1 MAALSFK
8 SAGNDK
14 SYCMANKKVLKVGLD
29 SAAPFPM
36 HSDYNSERFEGFE
49 VDLLQAITKH
59 LDLEVVY
66 EVSLWS
72 TILEKLFKGEL
83 DLICSAVTVTA
94 SRQHILEFSNPYLY
108 FRLCAVI
115 GQDDSLAGLHQFKNK
130 AIGVREATEAEKY
143 VREQFPANN
152 IVYAETNKELYRKL
166 QSGKI
171 DMLIDDSPIA
181 GGFLQKNKKLKIGMF
196 LPKTDSSYA
205 IAMKKGDVQLKQQF
219 NDTLT
224 FLKEN
229 GTYQQI
235 YKKWFSEI
243 QF

>member
-1 MAALSFK
+1 
-8 SAGNDK
+8 
-14 SYCMANKKVLKVGLD
+14 MANKKILKVGLD

-36 HSDYNSERFEGFE
+36 HSDYKAENFEGFE
-49 VDLLQAITKH
+49 VDLLRAITGH
-59 LDLEVVY
+59 LNLEIQY

-83 DLICSAVTVTA
+83 DIICSAVTVTS

-115 GQDDSLAGLHQFKNK
+115 AREDSLSGLHHFKNK
-130 AIGVREATEAEKY
+130 TIGVREATEAERY
-143 VREQFPANN
+143 VRTAFPANN
-152 IVYAETNKELYRKL
+152 IVYAVTNKELYRKL
-166 QSGKI
+166 QAGKI
-171 DMLIDDSPIA
+171 DLLVDDSPIA
-181 GGFLQKNKKLKIGMF
+181 GGFLQKNKNLKIGMF

-205 IAMKKGDVQLKQQF
+205 IAMKKGDTQLKKQF
-219 NDTLT
+219 NETLT
-224 FLKEN
+224 LLKEN
-229 GTYQQI
+229 GTYQRI

>member
-1 MAALSFK
+1 
-8 SAGNDK
+8 
-14 SYCMANKKVLKVGLD
+14 MANKKILKVGLD

-36 HSDYNSERFEGFE
+36 HSDYNAENFEGFE
-49 VDLLQAITKH
+49 VDLLQAITGH
-59 LDLEVVY
+59 LNLEIQY

-83 DLICSAVTVTA
+83 DIICSAVTVTS

-108 FRLCAVI
+108 FRLCAVVA
-115 GQDDSLAGLHQFKNK
+115 QEDSLNGLHHFKNK
-130 AIGVREATEAEKY
+130 TIGVREATEAERY
-143 VREQFPANN
+143 VRTEFPGNN
-152 IVYAETNKELYRKL
+152 IVYAVTNKELYRKL
-166 QSGKI
+166 QAGKI
-171 DMLIDDSPIA
+171 DLLVDDSPIA

-205 IAMKKGDVQLKQQF
+205 IAMKKGDTQLKNQF
-219 NDTLT
+219 NEVLTL
-224 FLKEN
+224 LKEN
-229 GTYQQI
+229 GTYQNI

>member
-1 MAALSFK
+1 
-8 SAGNDK
+8 
-14 SYCMANKKVLKVGLD
+14 MANKKILKVGLD

-36 HSDYNSERFEGFE
+36 HSDYNAENFEGFE
-49 VDLLQAITKH
+49 VDLLQAITGH
-59 LDLEVVY
+59 LNLEIQY

-83 DLICSAVTVTA
+83 DIICSAVTVTS

-115 GQDDSLAGLHQFKNK
+115 AQEDSLSGLHHFKHK
-130 AIGVREATEAEKY
+130 TIGVREATEAERY
-143 VREQFPANN
+143 VRTEFPGNN
-152 IVYAETNKELYRKL
+152 IVYAVTNKELYRKL
-166 QSGKI
+166 QAGKI
-171 DMLIDDSPIA
+171 DLLVDDSPIA

-205 IAMKKGDVQLKQQF
+205 IAMKKGDTQLKMQF
-219 NDTLT
+219 NEALTL
-224 FLKEN
+224 LKEN
-229 GTYQQI
+229 GTYQNI
-235 YKKWFSEI
+235 YKKWFGEI

>member
-1 MAALSFK
+1 
-8 SAGNDK
+8 
-14 SYCMANKKVLKVGLD
+14 MANKKILKVGLD

-36 HSDYNSERFEGFE
+36 HSDYNAENFEGFE
-49 VDLLQAITKH
+49 VDLLQAISGH
-59 LDLEVVY
+59 LNLEIQY

-83 DLICSAVTVTA
+83 DVICSAVTVTS

-108 FRLCAVI
+108 FRLCAVVA
-115 GQDDSLAGLHQFKNK
+115 QEDSLSGLQHFKNK
-130 AIGVREATEAEKY
+130 TIGVREATEAERY
-143 VREQFPANN
+143 VRTEFPGNN
-152 IVYAETNKELYRKL
+152 IVYAVTNKELYRKL
-166 QSGKI
+166 QAGKI
-171 DMLIDDSPIA
+171 DLLVDDSPIA

-205 IAMKKGDVQLKQQF
+205 IAMKKGDTELKKQF
-219 NDTLT
+219 NEVLTL
-224 FLKEN
+224 LKEN
-229 GTYQQI
+229 GTYQNI

>member
-1 MAALSFK
+1 
-8 SAGNDK
+8 
-14 SYCMANKKVLKVGLD
+14 MANKKILKVGLD

-36 HSDYNSERFEGFE
+36 HSDYNAENFEGFE
-49 VDLLQAITKH
+49 VDLLQAITGH
-59 LDLEVVY
+59 LNLEIQY

-83 DLICSAVTVTA
+83 DVICSAVTVTA

-108 FRLCAVI
+108 FRLCAVVALE
-115 GQDDSLAGLHQFKNK
+115 DSLSSLHHFKNK
-130 AIGVREATEAEKY
+130 TIGVREATEAERY
-143 VREQFPANN
+143 VRSEFPGNN
-152 IVYAETNKELYRKL
+152 IVYAVTNKELYRKL
-166 QSGKI
+166 QAGKI
-171 DMLIDDSPIA
+171 DLLVDDSPIA

-205 IAMKKGDVQLKQQF
+205 IAMKKGDTQLKKQF
-219 NDTLT
+219 NETLT
-224 FLKEN
+224 LLKEN
-229 GTYQQI
+229 GTYQNI

>member
-1 MAALSFK
+1 MT
-8 SAGNDK
+8 
-14 SYCMANKKVLKVGLD
+14 NKKILKVGLD

-36 HSDYNSERFEGFE
+36 HSDYNADNFEGFE
-49 VDLLQAITKH
+49 VDLLQAMTAQ
-59 LDLEVVY
+59 LNLEIQY

-83 DLICSAVTVTA
+83 DIICSAVTVTS

-108 FRLCAVI
+108 FRLCAVVARE
-115 GQDDSLAGLHQFKNK
+115 DSLSGLHHFKNK
-130 AIGVREATEAEKY
+130 TIGVREATEAERY
-143 VREQFPANN
+143 VRAAFPANN
-152 IVYAETNKELYRKL
+152 IVYAVTNKELYRKL
-166 QSGKI
+166 QAGKI
-171 DMLIDDSPIA
+171 DLLVDDSPIA

-205 IAMKKGDVQLKQQF
+205 IAMKKGDMQLKKQF
-219 NDTLT
+219 NDALT
-224 FLKEN
+224 ALKEN
-229 GTYQQI
+229 GTYQNI

>member
-1 MAALSFK
+1 MV
-8 SAGNDK
+8 
-14 SYCMANKKVLKVGLD
+14 NKKVLKVGLD

-36 HSDYNSERFEGFE
+36 HSDYNSENFEGFE
-49 VDLLQAITKH
+49 VDLLRAITSH
-59 LDLEVVY
+59 LDLEVEY

-83 DLICSAVTVTA
+83 DIICSAVTVTA

-108 FRLCAVI
+108 FRLCAVV
-115 GQDDSLAGLHQFKNK
+115 GQSDSLNGLHHFKNK
-130 AIGVREATEAEKY
+130 TIGVREATEAEKY

-152 IVYAETNKELYRKL
+152 IVYAVTNKELYRKL
-166 QSGKI
+166 QAGKI
-171 DMLIDDSPIA
+171 DLLVDDSPIA

-205 IAMKKGDVQLKQQF
+205 IAMKKGDTQLKARF
-219 NDTLT
+219 NEVLRL
-224 FLKEN
+224 LKEN
-229 GTYQQI
+229 GTYQNI